1 MAIVTEMAAATDSP
15 VVCESEMDEEHSV
28 DENREGAYFSS
39 DSQLL
44 GNEAVDFH
52 MSDEEISIDD
62 ESDEFPENTRKRKCK
77 T

>member
-1 MAIVTEMAAATDSP
+1 
-15 VVCESEMDEEHSV
+15 MDEEHSV
-28 DENREGAYFSS
+28 ENREGADFSS

-44 GNEAVDFH
+44 GDEAVDFH